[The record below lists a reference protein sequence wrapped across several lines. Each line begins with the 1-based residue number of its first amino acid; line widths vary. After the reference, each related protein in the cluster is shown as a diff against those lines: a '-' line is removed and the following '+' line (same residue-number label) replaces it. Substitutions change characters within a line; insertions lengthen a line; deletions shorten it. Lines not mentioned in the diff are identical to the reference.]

1 MITRGRWVEYCILIL
16 FYEMSP
22 YTRYPHVD
30 VQKLE
35 QYGGRL
41 TSSSGQCTEAEL
53 SGWVFRSTRGP
64 IATEAEKDSM
74 ELPRGHQSEEPTFPA
89 FPEQLFMHNSLV
101 IRHRLSRVT
110 FTFRA
115 KAALSQW
122 LKDDHEPVQVA
133 FSSKWQKDRRGV
145 LESVDKLS
153 YDWTFTTSYAGGV
166 EGSTCQK
173 SSKQMNMSLLT
184 DRNAPILYFDSF
196 PLYVSELDDM
206 GTSEMSVKIRV
217 MPTCWFVLLR
227 FFLRIDGQMVRLKD
241 TRYYCEMN
249 SISDPQA
256 GGVVL
261 RECRGHE
268 SHDVNT
274 VNSCTGPDEAAQVL
288 QALAPV
294 GVTSYSMDEFRVQ
307 NET

>member
-1 MITRGRWVEYCILIL
+1 
-16 FYEMSP
+16 MSS
-22 YTRYPHVD
+22 YTRCPHVD

-41 TSSSGQCTEAEL
+41 TSTSGQCTEAEL

-64 IATEAEKDSM
+64 IATEAQKSSM
-74 ELPRGHQSEEPTFPA
+74 ESSRGHQSEEPAFPA
-89 FPEQLFMHNSLV
+89 LPEQLFINNSLV
-101 IRHRLSRVT
+101 VQHRLSGVS
-110 FTFRA
+110 FTFRPE
-115 KAALSQW
+115 AALSQW
-122 LKDDHEPVQVA
+122 LQDNNEPVQVV

-145 LESVDKLS
+145 LESIDKLS
-153 YDWTFTTSYAGGV
+153 YDWTFTTSYTGGV

-173 SSKQMNMSLLT
+173 SSKQMDMNLLT
-184 DRNAPILYFDSF
+184 DRNTPILYFDSF

-206 GTSEMSVKIRV
+206 GTSEMLVKIRV

-249 SISDPQA
+249 PNSDSQ
-256 GGVVL
+256 GGIVL
-261 RECRGHE
+261 RESRCHE

-274 VNSCTGPDEAAQVL
+274 VKSCIGPDEAAQVL

-294 GVTSYSMDEFRVQ
+294 GITRYSMDEFK
-307 NET
+307 